1 MFNYLAAITGHTA
14 VTTGRVD
21 YIVSGVFGAIGGAL
35 AYFYGDLTKLVICLF
50 GFIAIDYLS
59 GIICAIAKKELSSKV
74 GFLGLARKC
83 HILIMVGIGN
93 LLDTTLGLDGIAKSL
108 VCCFYICNEGISI
121 LENAHNLG
129 LPIPTKLITLL
140 LSVKRGMNDDG
151 EETDDEVDKE
161 AHLLEA
167 KIEEDENMK
176 PEEIEP
182 IVNEETEEDEDEEEV

>member
-1 MFNYLAAITGHTA
+1 MGYLAAITGHT
-14 VTTGRVD
+14 TLSSGRID
-21 YIVSGVFGAIGGAL
+21 YLVSGIFGAIGGAL

-59 GIICAIAKKELSSKV
+59 GIICAITKKELSSRV

-93 LLDTTLGLDGIAKSL
+93 LIDITLGLDGITKSL

-121 LENAHNLG
+121 LENAHSLG

-140 LSVKRGMNDDG
+140 LSVKRGMNDDES
-151 EETDDEVDKE
+151 EEEDEVDKE

-176 PEEIEP
+176 PKDIEP
-182 IVNEETEEDEDEEEV
+182 IENEEVEEDEDEEEV

>member
-1 MFNYLAAITGHTA
+1 
-14 VTTGRVD
+14 
-21 YIVSGVFGAIGGAL
+21 
-35 AYFYGDLTKLVICLF
+35 
-50 GFIAIDYLS
+50 
-59 GIICAIAKKELSSKV
+59 
-74 GFLGLARKC
+74 
-83 HILIMVGIGN
+83 MVGIGN

-140 LSVKRGMNDDG
+140 LSVKRGMNDEG
-151 EETDDEVDKE
+151 EEANDEVDKE

-167 KIEEDENMK
+167 KIEEYEDMK